1 MSKKMV
7 TAVFAAGSLAL
18 GLSGAAQAKSPVPG
32 KPGTQ
37 NIVEI
42 ALDVNAA
49 LRSVR
54 LPDRRRDLQRT
65 GEPSSAS

>member
-1 MSKKMV
+1 MSKKML

-18 GLSGAAQAKSPVPG
+18 GFSGAAQAKSPVPG

-42 ALDVNAA
+42 ALGVNAG
-49 LRSVR
+49 
-54 LPDRRRDLQRT
+54 LPVFD
-65 GEPSSAS
+65 